1 MTISCNFYET
11 AAGTSGQLWSL
22 LESALSLEN
31 LDELC
36 VVRKNK
42 KANNMEGSEIRSANS
57 FCQCECCTRE
67 LCHLCNFANHF
78 RRFSS
83 IKVHLPRSQAI
94 QSEMRASE
102 NLPGKL
108 TVKNHIKQL
117 STVLQVREE
126 EIRGALQGDYMYLKV
141 W

>member
-1 MTISCNFYET
+1 MALEKDSCHFYET
-11 AAGTSGQLWSL
+11 SAGTLGQLWSL
-22 LESALSLEN
+22 PESTLSLEN

-83 IKVHLPRSQAI
+83 MQIHLPKSQAT

-102 NLPGKL
+102 NLPGRL
-108 TVKNHIKQL
+108 TVKITWLYQL
-117 STVLQVREE
+117 S
-126 EIRGALQGDYMYLKV
+126 
-141 W
+141 